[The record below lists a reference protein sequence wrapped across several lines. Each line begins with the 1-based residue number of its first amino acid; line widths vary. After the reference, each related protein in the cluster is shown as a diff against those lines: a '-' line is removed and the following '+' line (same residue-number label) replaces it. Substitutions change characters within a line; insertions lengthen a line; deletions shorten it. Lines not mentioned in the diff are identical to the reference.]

1 MGHDSTLGRAGPGR
15 ESAHT
20 MRPTRRSDQVRPF
33 GRTDDV
39 RVPLPSRNVD
49 TSTPSDVLGKRVL
62 VELSHA
68 IERFALAA
76 APGEPLIVVA
86 MFQKL
91 SYFEQASPV
100 YRDLATRGVVTVV
113 GMAEDSPPPLPP
125 GVGYALVAPTGDLAR
140 EWSVTVLGRHAGA
153 TLVATDLE
161 TIDPV
166 ARTLEE
172 GRRFRA
178 RWSFRRQDA
187 YDEVLRLRTE
197 LPLPAATAAELDRVL
212 RTVRSEPEPGGQD
225 WWGAPLRYLVERV
238 ETIARART
246 TAALELDALRDDST
260 VRDPRTGL
268 YTKAYLDRWTEGL
281 GAGTLPVGLALL
293 RIFGI
298 AEVRAEYGLRAEL
311 AALQGVTTCVQELL
325 TPVDRV
331 VRLGREDFLAVL
343 PSWAPEKVLWFC
355 EEVCTRIARLDNAY
369 PFVALP
375 GVAAATV
382 TRNRPLPVEQLQ
394 LQVLQSGGPAGPVS
408 VLTG

>member
-1 MGHDSTLGRAGPGR
+1 VA
-15 ESAHT
+15 
-20 MRPTRRSDQVRPF
+20 
-33 GRTDDV
+33 
-39 RVPLPSRNVD
+39 LPSRIVD
-49 TSTPSDVLGKRVL
+49 TSTPGELLGKRVL
-62 VELSHA
+62 AELSRA

-76 APGEPLIVVA
+76 APGEPLIVIA

-91 SYFEQASPV
+91 SYFEQASTA
-100 YRDLATRGVVTVV
+100 YRDLAARGVVTVV

-125 GVGYALVAPTGDLAR
+125 GVDHALVEPSGDLAR
-140 EWSVTVLGRHAGA
+140 EWSVTVLGPHAGA

-172 GRRFRA
+172 GRCFRA
-178 RWSFRRQDA
+178 SWSFRRQDA
-187 YDEVLRLRTE
+187 YEEALRLRSE
-197 LPLPAATAAELDRVL
+197 LALPEATVTELDRVL
-212 RTVRSEPEPGGQD
+212 DAVRGEPEPGNQD
-225 WWGAPLRYLVERV
+225 WWSGPLRYLVERV
-238 ETIARART
+238 ESIARDRT
-246 TAALELDALRDDST
+246 TAVLELDALRDGST

-268 YTKAYLDRWTEGL
+268 YTQTYLDRWTDGL
-281 GAGTLPVGLALL
+281 GAGTLPIGLALL
-293 RIFGI
+293 RVFGI
-298 AEVRAEYGLRAEL
+298 AELRAKYGLRAEL
-311 AALQGVTTCVQELL
+311 AALQGVTACVQELL

-355 EEVCTRIARLDNAY
+355 EEVCARVARLDEAY

-382 TRNRPLPVEQLQ
+382 TRNRPLPVEQLRQ
-394 LQVLQSGGPAGPVS
+394 QVLHGGGPAGPVS